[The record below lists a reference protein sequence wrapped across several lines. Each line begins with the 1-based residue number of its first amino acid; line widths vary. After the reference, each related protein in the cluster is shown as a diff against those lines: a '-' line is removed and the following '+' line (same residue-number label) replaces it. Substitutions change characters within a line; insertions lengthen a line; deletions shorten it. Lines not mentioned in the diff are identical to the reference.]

1 MEDEQSNS
9 YSEVFCFI
17 NLLGEKYINMLPR
30 KLYEFFEENRNPF
43 YYINIEINKPII
55 PQFKFSD
62 TEPIIEYLNLEYW
75 CTSEEKENLIK
86 KYKKNEIMY
95 QETLREKYNPNTLF
109 KNNVK
114 NINKENDN
122 NSEGKQLTVYNE
134 NIFSRIVRKIKK
146 FLKIL

>member
-95 QETLREKYNPNTLF
+95 
-109 KNNVK
+109 
-114 NINKENDN
+114 
-122 NSEGKQLTVYNE
+122 
-134 NIFSRIVRKIKK
+134 
-146 FLKIL
+146 

>member
-17 NLLGEKYINMLPR
+17 NLLGEKYKNMLPR

-109 KNNVK
+109 KNKVK

-134 NIFSRIVRKIKK
+134 NIFSRIVRMIKK